1 MQIKNRF
8 NLLYTLW
15 LVLVFFSLITR
26 TILLVKSLPQLDT
39 NLYLLIKIYAVGFF
53 FDCVTFSYCVIPLI
67 FIIVFLP
74 DRPFNSVPFRWCSYV
89 AMFIITYLILF
100 NVVAEYTFFDEFAT
114 RFNFIAVDYLIY
126 TTEVIRNIRE
136 SYPVNIILA
145 VLLLFNLALFLPVR
159 KHFSRSFSYSSKI
172 GGRLKVG
179 AVILTLPL
187 LSFIAVDLSLTQISP
202 NNYANELAGN
212 GIYCLFAAF
221 RNNELDF
228 NKFYVNRDDTT
239 VLARLKTM
247 VQEKESRFIGKNSS
261 SVSRFIQPGG
271 VEKRLNIVLVIE
283 ESLSAEFL
291 TAFGSSM
298 GLAKGITPNLDKLA
312 EESLFFTHL
321 YATGTRTVRGLEAL
335 TLSMPPLPGTSIV
348 KRPNN
353 ENFISWG
360 SVMKEKGYDNKFI
373 YAGHGYFDNMN
384 YFYEHNGF
392 KSIDRTNFSKEEIT
406 FTNAW
411 GVCDEDLFLKVIKE
425 ADLSYADKKPFF
437 TVVMTTS
444 NHRPFTYPDG
454 KINIPSHTGR
464 NGGVKYADYAIGR
477 LLTETKKKP
486 WFKDTIFIIVADH
499 CAGSAA
505 KLALPIKNYEIP
517 LFIYAPSLIKPQVID
532 RMMSQIDVAP
542 TVLGLLNMKY
552 TSAFIGK
559 NILNSGTWTNRAFI
573 STYQKLGYIQDDK
586 LLVLGPK
593 REAFYFSFVRK
604 DGATTV
610 LKPQEELLLDAL
622 GYIQG
627 MNFIYKNRLNRL

>member
-1 MQIKNRF
+1 MQIKSRF
-8 NLLYTLW
+8 HAVYTLW
-15 LVLVFFSLITR
+15 LTVIVFSAVTR
-26 TILLVKSLPQLDT
+26 TVLLVKSLPQLDL
-39 NLYLLIKIYAVGFF
+39 NPLLFIKIYAVGFF
-53 FDCVTFSYCVIPLI
+53 FDCVTFSYAAIPLVL
-67 FIIVFLP
+67 IVVILP
-74 DRPFNSVPFRWCSYV
+74 DRLFNSALFRWCSYAALFV
-89 AMFIITYLILF
+89 ITYLMLF

-126 TTEVIRNIRE
+126 TTEVVRNIRE
-136 SYPVNIILA
+136 SYPVNTILA
-145 VLLLFNLALFLPVR
+145 VLLLFNLGLFLPVK
-159 KHFSRSFSYSSKI
+159 KHLSRSFSYASKI

-179 AVILTLPL
+179 AALLTLPV
-187 LSFIAVDLSLTQISP
+187 LSFAAVDLSMTQISP

-212 GIYCLFAAF
+212 GIYCLFSAF

-228 NKFYVNRDDTT
+228 NKFYVNRDDTA
-239 VLARLKTM
+239 VLARLKTL
-247 VQEKESRFIGKNSS
+247 VQEKEGRFKDSDGPSFTRI
-261 SVSRFIQPGG
+261 IQPGG

-283 ESLSAEFL
+283 ESLSAEYL
-291 TAFGSSM
+291 TSFGST
-298 GLAKGITPNLDKLA
+298 KGMTPNLDKLA
-312 EESLFFTHL
+312 TESLSFSHL

-353 ENFISWG
+353 ENFVSWG

-425 ADLSYADKKPFF
+425 ADLSHADKKPFF
-437 TVVMTTS
+437 SVVMTTS
-444 NHRPFTYPDG
+444 NHRPFTYPEG
-454 KINIPSHTGR
+454 KIDIPSHTGR
-464 NGGVKYADYAIGR
+464 DGGIKYADYALGR
-477 LLTETKKKP
+477 LLAEAKKKP
-486 WFKDTIFIIVADH
+486 WFRDTIFIVVADH

-517 LFIYAPSLIKPQVID
+517 LFIYAPAYVKPRVVD

-542 TVLGLLNMKY
+542 TVLALLDMKY
-552 TSAFIGK
+552 SSAFIGK
-559 NILNSGTWTNRAFI
+559 NILTPDPWTDRAFI
-573 STYQKLGYIQDDK
+573 STYQKLGYIQGDK

-593 REAFYFSFVRK
+593 KEADYFSFVRK

-610 LKPQEELLLDAL
+610 IKPHEDLLLDAL

-627 MNFIYKNRLNRL
+627 TNFIFKNRLNRL